1 MRIAIGLTLILMLGG
16 CGDPASETPVAMK
29 AGLYDISAL
38 GESYV
43 EISPSN
49 TRDKKCLS
57 AFDVSEFERFPM
69 LHGTRRL
76 PECSESVE
84 PRKGNLVLGRQRCTS
99 GHLDQDETVS
109 TYEVVIAEEQFVI
122 KGQVKDRRDGTGPET
137 GTFTVIGRRVGDC

>member
-1 MRIAIGLTLILMLGG
+1 MRVALTLGLVFLLTG
-16 CGDPASETPVAMK
+16 CSDPATQTPVALK
-29 AGLYDISAL
+29 PGQYDISAL

-76 PECSESVE
+76 PECSETVE

-109 TYEVVIAEEQFVI
+109 TYEVVIGEEEFMI
-122 KGQVKDRRDGTGPET
+122 KGTVKDRRDGTGPET
-137 GTFTVIGRRVGDC
+137 GNFMVIGRRIGDC

>member
-1 MRIAIGLTLILMLGG
+1 MRIALGFGLIILLGS
-16 CGDPASETPVAMK
+16 CGDPASEAPVALKPGM
-29 AGLYDISAL
+29 YDISAL

-49 TRDKKCLS
+49 IRDKKCLT

-76 PECSESVE
+76 PECTERVE
-84 PRKGNLVLGRQRCTS
+84 PRTGNLVLGRQRCTS

-109 TYEVVIAEEQFVI
+109 NYEVVISEERFVI

-137 GTFTVIGRRVGDC
+137 GTFTVIGSRIGDC

>member
-1 MRIAIGLTLILMLGG
+1 MRVVLMFGLVCLLSG
-16 CGDPASETPVAMK
+16 CSDPATQAPLALK

-43 EISPSN
+43 EISPGN
-49 TRDKKCLS
+49 TSDKRCLS

-76 PECSESVE
+76 RECSETVE

-109 TYEVVIAEEQFVI
+109 TYELVIGEEEFMI
-122 KGQVKDRRDGTGPET
+122 SGAVKDRRDGTGPET
-137 GTFTVIGRRVGDC
+137 GNFTVIGRRIGDC

>member
-1 MRIAIGLTLILMLGG
+1 MRVVLMFGLVYLLSG
-16 CGDPASETPVAMK
+16 CSDPATQAPLALK

-38 GESYV
+38 GQSYV
-43 EISPSN
+43 EISPGNIS
-49 TRDKKCLS
+49 DKKCLS

-76 PECSESVE
+76 RECSETVE

-109 TYEVVIAEEQFVI
+109 TYELVIGEEEFMI
-122 KGQVKDRRDGTGPET
+122 SGAVKDRRDGTGPET
-137 GTFTVIGRRVGDC
+137 GNFTVIGRRIGDC

>member
-1 MRIAIGLTLILMLGG
+1 MRVALTFGMICLLGG
-16 CGDPASETPVAMK
+16 CGDPATETPVALK
-29 AGLYDISAL
+29 AGLYDIAAM

-43 EISPSN
+43 EISSGS
-49 TRDKKCLS
+49 TSDKKCLS

-76 PECSESVE
+76 PECSETVE

-109 TYEVVIAEEQFVI
+109 TYEVVIGEEEFI
-122 KGQVKDRRDGTGPET
+122 INGTVKDRRDGSGPET
-137 GTFTVIGRRVGDC
+137 GNFMVIGRRIGDC

>member
-1 MRIAIGLTLILMLGG
+1 MRIALGFGLIILLGS
-16 CGDPASETPVAMK
+16 CGDPASEAPVALKPGM
-29 AGLYDISAL
+29 YDISAL

-49 TRDKKCLS
+49 IRDKKCLT

-76 PECSESVE
+76 PECTERVE
-84 PRKGNLVLGRQRCTS
+84 PRTGNLVLGRQRCTS

-109 TYEVVIAEEQFVI
+109 NYEVVISEERFVI
-122 KGQVKDRRDGTGPET
+122 KGQVKDRRDGTGPKT
-137 GTFTVIGRRVGDC
+137 GTFTVIGSRIGDC